1 MNTGNVSAGRRF
13 RGQQLQSLR
22 HARAAGCCDGSRRK
36 GIFASTEAFELPS
49 LAAAK
54 KVVGHTVRRASVK
67 DASCEGSLRLQTSAE
82 RLPLFHSKLCKG
94 ALPVWHSWQPEE
106 GLAAAHL
113 LV

>member
-1 MNTGNVSAGRRF
+1 MSLLGGFLEGNSCNRSDMPERPGA
-13 RGQQLQSLR
+13 
-22 HARAAGCCDGSRRK
+22 DGSRRK
-36 GIFASTEAFELPS
+36 GTFASTEAFGLHS
-49 LAAAK
+49 LAAAR
-54 KVVGHTVRRASVK
+54 KVVGHTVRRASAK

-94 ALPVWHSWQPEE
+94 ALLVWHSWQPEE